1 MKEEIPKEGK
11 WTPEKAE
18 QADWE
23 RQRAKKHNTYLIN
36 LEKKQFFSSE
46 GMQNLDLFMLI
57 LCFFKELF
65 SILLSFL

>member
-1 MKEEIPKEGK
+1 MKEEIPEEGK

-23 RQRAKKHNTYLIN
+23 RQSAKKHNTYLIN
-36 LEKKQFFSSE
+36 LEKKHFFLQRECKTLTCLCS
-46 GMQNLDLFMLI
+46 F
-57 LCFFKELF
+57 CFFKELF